1 MDLAEIKD
9 TLLIDFELFL
19 QKNLPSAPSF
29 HPSYD
34 KALKEMFEAGGK
46 RFRPLMLLQV
56 VESFQPLLV
65 KNSYFIALA
74 VEMIHTYS
82 LIHDDL
88 PTFDDADLRRGHPT
102 LHISYDEV
110 TATLVGDALNTHSFL
125 LIADAPFS
133 SDIKIELIRELS
145 LNSGT
150 RGMVL
155 GQAIDCYFEDK
166 ILSISELRFLH
177 IHKTA
182 KLIACSLKMGAIIVG
197 LDKDK
202 QNLLYEI
209 GLNIGL
215 LFQVQD
221 DIIDATYTS
230 QKAGKPTNN
239 DNSKNS
245 YTNLLGI
252 EGAKKEKNE
261 LILKVEAQIDKLELE
276 VQKTL
281 FSSVDRYFK
290 G

>member
-1 MDLAEIKD
+1 VDLAEIKD
-9 TLLIDFELFL
+9 TLLIDFEAFL

-46 RFRPLMLLQV
+46 RFRPLMLLQI

-65 KNSYFIALA
+65 KNSHFIALA
-74 VEMIHTYS
+74 IEMIHTYS

-88 PTFDDADLRRGHPT
+88 PTFDDANLRRGHPT
-102 LHISYDEV
+102 LHVSYDEV

-133 SDIKIELIRELS
+133 SDIKIELIYELS
-145 LNSGT
+145 LNSGAN
-150 RGMVL
+150 GMVL

-166 ILSISELRFLH
+166 VLTISELRFLH

-230 QKAGKPTNN
+230 YKAGKPTNN

-252 EGAKKEKNE
+252 DGAKKEKDR
-261 LILKVEAQIDKLELE
+261 LILEVESQIDKLDIE
-276 VQKTL
+276 VKKRL
-281 FSSVDRYFK
+281 LSSIDRYFK

>member
-9 TLLIDFELFL
+9 TLLIDFEAFL
-19 QKNLPSAPSF
+19 QKNLPSAVSF

-46 RFRPLMLLQV
+46 RFRPLMLLQI

-74 VEMIHTYS
+74 IEMIHTYS

-88 PTFDDADLRRGHPT
+88 PTFDDANLRRGHPT
-102 LHISYDEV
+102 LHITYDEV

-133 SDIKIELIRELS
+133 SDIKVELIRELS
-145 LNSGT
+145 LNSGVK
-150 RGMVL
+150 GMVL

-166 ILSISELRFLH
+166 ILTIDELRFLH

-221 DIIDATYTS
+221 DIIDATYTI
-230 QKAGKPTNN
+230 KRAGKPTNN

-245 YTNLLGI
+245 YTNLLEI
-252 EGAKKEKNE
+252 DGAKKEKDR
-261 LILKVEAQIDKLELE
+261 LILEVEAQIDKLDIE
-276 VQKTL
+276 VKKRL
-281 FSSVDRYFK
+281 LSSIDRYFK